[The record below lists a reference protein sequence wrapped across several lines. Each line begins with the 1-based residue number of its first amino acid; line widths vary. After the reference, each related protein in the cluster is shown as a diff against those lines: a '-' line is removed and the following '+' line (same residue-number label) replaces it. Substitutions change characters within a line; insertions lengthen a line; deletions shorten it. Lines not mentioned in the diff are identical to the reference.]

1 MQVKTIGETSTL
13 LAMSLLLPFGL
24 CAGELPDGFRQVS
37 YIQSSGTQHIDI
49 DYTLKYGDS
58 FVVEFLPLETPSS
71 NLGVFG
77 HRANATDK
85 DSQNISC
92 SYSSDG
98 NIIADYYDTSSGS
111 DDVMTYRIFRRM
123 GSALNT
129 YDRFVVYSSPLV
141 RASYYGKGVSI
152 LDTYGGYNSAGYT
165 RDFTCA
171 GSAWIFAVSGYE
183 GWAPARMRF
192 FGLRVWRGS
201 ELACDIVPVVRISDD
216 KPGVYDLARGRF
228 FDNAASGED
237 FTASEAYF
245 PEGYVELPSITGTG
259 TQYINTGLNLR
270 LPDESFEIV
279 FAPILKPEG
288 ENARAGVFGAGNNS
302 SYDKAFSVCCASD
315 GSLFADRNTSDQAGG
330 WHRHVVE
337 NVVFNRENWIVVT
350 NAAAFSRVSTGYGK
364 SSFAASTSVNAS
376 TAQTFTTVQTATI
389 FASNGMS
396 EWQKAAMRFKRAR
409 VMCRDYVVADMVPAK
424 RSSDG
429 KVGVYDLKR
438 RLFLTNAAEEGPDF
452 YEEGVSKFVEYL
464 ETDGATF
471 SANNDNPGEAIL
483 LDYIPASNS
492 VVKAKVMMRGDDR
505 QGAVFCCRN
514 DNSRDSFTLFYIPSS
529 GGFRW
534 DYNDVLVQ
542 YASNGSDV
550 IRYLTASNTGLYVG
564 GTRVLS
570 KTPANYA
577 PANRLMLFASYQ
589 ATLPKVP
596 KPTSNY
602 AKCRLYSF
610 KVYDGDDLSIDLH
623 PCLNKEGEPGLYDN
637 VSGRIYYNIISGT
650 RFTPSDKEVPAPWQ
664 KALVIIVR

>member
-1 MQVKTIGETSTL
+1 MYMKVTGGMSAL
-13 LAMSLLLPFGL
+13 LAMSLLLPLGL
-24 CAGELPDGFRQVS
+24 FAGELPDGFRHVS

-49 DYTLKYGDS
+49 DYVLKYGDS

-71 NLGVFG
+71 SMGVFG
-77 HRANATDK
+77 HRANATDAN
-85 DSQNISC
+85 SQNISC
-92 SYSSDG
+92 SYSAER

-129 YDRFVVYSSPLV
+129 YARFVVYASPQV
-141 RASYYGKGVSI
+141 RASYYGNGVSI
-152 LDTYGGYNSAGYT
+152 LDTDGGYNTAAYT

-171 GSAWIFAVSGYE
+171 GSAWIFAVNGYE

-201 ELACDIVPVVRISDD
+201 ELACDIVPVVRLSDC
-216 KPGVYDLARGRF
+216 KPGVYDLVRGRF
-228 FDNAASGED
+228 FGNAASGVD

-259 TQYINTGLNLR
+259 TQYIDTGLKLR
-270 LPDESFEIV
+270 LPDESFEVV
-279 FAPILKPEG
+279 FAPIVKPEG
-288 ENARAGVFGAGNNS
+288 QDARAGVFGAGNDS

-315 GSLFADRNTSDQAGG
+315 GRLFTDRNTSDTTG

-350 NAAAFSRVSTGYGK
+350 NAATFSRVTTGYGK
-364 SSFAASTSVNAS
+364 SSFEASTLVHTSK
-376 TAQTFTTVQTATI
+376 AQTFTTVGTATI

-409 VMCRDYVVADMVPAK
+409 VMCRDYMVADMVPVK
-424 RSSDG
+424 RRADG

-464 ETDGATF
+464 ETDGATLH
-471 SANNDNPGEAIL
+471 ANDNKPGEAIL
-483 LDYIPASNS
+483 LDYTPTSNS
-492 VVKAKVMMRGDDR
+492 VVKTKVMMCGDDR
-505 QGAVFCCRN
+505 QGALFCCRN
-514 DNSRDSFTLFYIPSS
+514 DNSRDSFTLFYIPSA

-534 DYNDVLVQ
+534 DYNDVLVH
-542 YASNGSDV
+542 YASKGSDV
-550 IRYLTASNTGLYVG
+550 TRNLIASNTGLYVEG
-564 GTRVLS
+564 ERVLQ
-570 KTPANYA
+570 KTPANYT

-596 KPTSNY
+596 KPSSNY

-610 KVYDGDDLSIDLH
+610 KVYDGDVLSIDLY

-637 VSGRIYYNIISGT
+637 ISGRIYYNIISGT
-650 RFTPSDKEVPAPWQ
+650 RFTPSDKEVRAPWQ
-664 KALVIIVR
+664 KKLAIVVR